1 MRPFRL
7 LSLAAVTAAAG
18 AAAVAAC
25 GDPFGLLPP
34 AIANAVDSSVSLY
47 ALTGTPP
54 ATPSGYRLDLGQA
67 VLTQESTSLT
77 PFDFAFDIDTAGRAV
92 LLPTGAL
99 RLGRAS
105 GIQISAV
112 PFDSI
117 RLAPG
122 GSYQLDS
129 AVVVDSGTV
138 AVLHSR
144 PTSCGFGLAAVYYFY
159 AKLQVLRVDSVS
171 RRLDFQI
178 LIDKNC
184 GYRGLEPGLPRR

>member
-1 MRPFRL
+1 MRPL
-7 LSLAAVTAAAG
+7 PLLAAAAAAAAG
-18 AAAVAAC
+18 AAAAAC

-34 AIANAVDSSVSLY
+34 AIANVVDSAVSLY

-54 ATPSGYRLDLGQA
+54 ATPSGYRLDIHQA
-67 VLTQESTSLT
+67 VLTQESTPAT

-92 LLPTGAL
+92 LLPSGAL
-99 RLGRAS
+99 RLGRGA
-105 GIQISAV
+105 GVQISAA

-122 GSYQLDS
+122 GGYQLDS
-129 AVVVDSGTV
+129 AVVVDSGSV
-138 AVLHSR
+138 AILHSR
-144 PTSCGFGLAAVYYFY
+144 PVTCNIGLSAGYAYY
-159 AKLQVLRVDSVS
+159 AKLQVLRVDSAA

-178 LIDKNC
+178 LVDQNC